1 MAKANYSFLIIILF
15 VYLGCNN
22 STEKPPNV
30 PINILAEIGNKT
42 ITVND
47 FIKRCEYVPRP
58 VYCRGDNYIH
68 KKISLNSLIAEKI
81 FSIEFDRRNYDTTND
96 QKNFIQGQK
105 EQSMRQLML
114 KRFGFDKVKID
125 TSHIR
130 FLSMLSNRR
139 YEIHFINLDQKH
151 KQTLLNLP
159 LKSSIDDISTLLN
172 LKIKS
177 TKKIINK
184 NDNMINEVKQI
195 LYFSEPVLNAL
206 YGPFKTQENNIL
218 CFEVRGWSK
227 NVDITEKQKKDT
239 WDETIKVYSEELA
252 KKYYG
257 KYVSN
262 LLKGKSIK
270 FDPEIFPLFSKK
282 LSKIYLIEKNK
293 KEAVIEN
300 RIWNQKEETEFAS
313 FDDIRKMKNQ
323 VILTHGQKQYKISE
337 LLDLIKK
344 HPLVFRKKSININQ
358 FSNELKYA
366 VADLIRDVYI
376 TKEAYSLG
384 LDKNILVINNEK
396 KWEDYIKSL
405 SLNNLII
412 KKNSPDSTPTKKL
425 IMIVDSLQN
434 EYSDIIK
441 IDTDKFE
448 KIKLST
454 VDMSVMYSN
463 QPYTKL
469 EPDFPIITNDHILDY
484 GQKVNFLD

>member
-22 STEKPPNV
+22 STEKLPSV

-139 YEIHFINLDQKH
+139 YEIHFINLDPKH
-151 KQTLLNLP
+151 KEKLLNLP

>member
-239 WDETIKVYSEELA
+239 WDEMIKVYSEELA

-344 HPLVFRKKSININQ
+344 HPLVFRKKSIKINQ

>member
-139 YEIHFINLDQKH
+139 YEIHFINLDPKH
-151 KQTLLNLP
+151 KETLLNLP

-206 YGPFKTQENNIL
+206 YGPFTTQENSIL
-218 CFEVRGWSK
+218 CFEVRGWNK

-366 VADLIRDVYI
+366 LADLIRDVYI

>member
-139 YEIHFINLDQKH
+139 YEIHFINLDPKH
-151 KQTLLNLP
+151 KETLLNLP

-239 WDETIKVYSEELA
+239 WDEMIKVYSEELA

>member
-1 MAKANYSFLIIILF
+1 MAKANYSFLIIVLF

-22 STEKPPNV
+22 PTEKPPNV

-139 YEIHFINLDQKH
+139 YEIHFINLDPKH
-151 KQTLLNLP
+151 KETLLNLP

-206 YGPFKTQENNIL
+206 YGPFKTQENSIL
-218 CFEVRGWSK
+218 CFEVRGWNK

>member
-1 MAKANYSFLIIILF
+1 MAKANYSFLIIVLF

-22 STEKPPNV
+22 PTEKPPNV

-139 YEIHFINLDQKH
+139 YEIHFINLDPKH
-151 KQTLLNLP
+151 KETLLNLP

-206 YGPFKTQENNIL
+206 YGPFKTQENSIL
-218 CFEVRGWSK
+218 CFEVRGWNK

-448 KIKLST
+448 KIKLSR

>member
-139 YEIHFINLDQKH
+139 YEIHFINLDPKH
-151 KQTLLNLP
+151 KETLLNLP

-344 HPLVFRKKSININQ
+344 HPLVFRKKSIKINQ

>member
-1 MAKANYSFLIIILF
+1 MAKANYSFLIIVLF

-22 STEKPPNV
+22 PTEKPPNV

-81 FSIEFDRRNYDTTND
+81 FSVEFDRRNYDTTND

-114 KRFGFDKVKID
+114 KQFGFDKIKID

-139 YEIHFINLDQKH
+139 YEIHFINLDPKH
-151 KQTLLNLP
+151 KETLLNLP

-206 YGPFKTQENNIL
+206 YGPFKTQENSIL
-218 CFEVRGWSK
+218 CFEVRGWNK

-469 EPDFPIITNDHILDY
+469 EPDFPIITNDHVLDY

>member
-1 MAKANYSFLIIILF
+1 MAKANYSFLIIVLF

-22 STEKPPNV
+22 STEENPNI
-30 PINILAEIGNKT
+30 PINVLVEIGNKT

-105 EQSMRQLML
+105 EQSMRQLLL
-114 KRFGFDKVKID
+114 KIFGFDKVKID
-125 TSHIR
+125 TNHVR
-130 FLSMLSNRR
+130 FLSMLSNRK
-139 YEIHFINLDQKH
+139 YEIHFISLDPKH
-151 KQTLLNLP
+151 KEKLLHLP
-159 LKSSIDDISTLLN
+159 LKSRIDDISTILN
-172 LKIKS
+172 LNIKS

-184 NDNMINEVKQI
+184 NDNMISEIKQI
-195 LYFSEPVLNAL
+195 LYFSEPTLNTL
-206 YGPFKTQENNIL
+206 YGPFKTQENKIL
-218 CFEVRGWSK
+218 CFEVSGWNK
-227 NVDITEKQKKDT
+227 NIEITEKQKKDT
-239 WDETIKVYSEELA
+239 WDETIKVYSEDLA
-252 KKYYG
+252 KQHYEE
-257 KYVSN
+257 YVKN
-262 LLKGKSIK
+262 LLKGKTIN
-270 FDPEIFPLFSKK
+270 FDPEIFPLFAKK

-300 RIWNQKEETEFAS
+300 RIWNQKGETEFAS
-313 FDDIRKMKNQ
+313 FDDIRKMKNR
-323 VILTHGQKQYKISE
+323 VIFTHNQEQYKISE
-337 LLDLIKK
+337 LLGLIKK
-344 HPLVFRKKSININQ
+344 HPLVFRKKSINPNQ

-366 VADLIRDVYI
+366 IADLIRDLYI
-376 TKEAYSLG
+376 TKEAYNLG

-405 SLNNLII
+405 SLNSLLN
-412 KKNSPDSTPTKKL
+412 KKHSSNPTPSKDL

-434 EYSDIIK
+434 EYSNIIK

-469 EPDFPIITNDHILDY
+469 EPDFPIITNDHVLDY

>member
-1 MAKANYSFLIIILF
+1 MAKANYSFLIIVLF
-15 VYLGCNN
+15 VYLDCNN

-139 YEIHFINLDQKH
+139 YEIHFINLDPKH
-151 KQTLLNLP
+151 KETLLNLP

-206 YGPFKTQENNIL
+206 YGPFKTQENSIL
-218 CFEVRGWSK
+218 CFEVRGWNK

-239 WDETIKVYSEELA
+239 WVETIKVYSEELA

-300 RIWNQKEETEFAS
+300 RIWSQKEETELAS

-366 VADLIRDVYI
+366 IADLIRDVYI

-412 KKNSPDSTPTKKL
+412 KKNYPDSTPTKKL

>member
-1 MAKANYSFLIIILF
+1 MAKANYSFLIIVLF

-22 STEKPPNV
+22 PTEKPPNV

-139 YEIHFINLDQKH
+139 YEIHFINLDPKH
-151 KQTLLNLP
+151 KETLLNLP

-206 YGPFKTQENNIL
+206 YGPFKTQENSIL
-218 CFEVRGWSK
+218 CFEVRGWNK

-337 LLDLIKK
+337 LLALIKK

>member
-1 MAKANYSFLIIILF
+1 MAKANYSFLIIVLF

-151 KQTLLNLP
+151 KETLLNLP

-206 YGPFKTQENNIL
+206 YGPFTTQENSIL
-218 CFEVRGWSK
+218 CFEVRGWNK

-448 KIKLST
+448 KIKLSR

>member
-1 MAKANYSFLIIILF
+1 MAKANYSFLIIVLF

-81 FSIEFDRRNYDTTND
+81 FSIEFDRRNFDTTND

-130 FLSMLSNRR
+130 FLSMLSNRE
-139 YEIHFINLDQKH
+139 YEIHFINLDSKH
-151 KQTLLNLP
+151 KEILLNLP

-195 LYFSEPVLNAL
+195 LYFSEPALNAL
-206 YGPFKTQENNIL
+206 YGPFKTQENSIL
-218 CFEVRGWSK
+218 CFEVRGWNK

-412 KKNSPDSTPTKKL
+412 KKNSPDSTPTKDL

>member
-1 MAKANYSFLIIILF
+1 MAKANYSFLIIVLF

-22 STEKPPNV
+22 PTEKPPNV

-81 FSIEFDRRNYDTTND
+81 FSIEFDRKNYETTND

-139 YEIHFINLDQKH
+139 YEIHFINLDPKH
-151 KQTLLNLP
+151 KETLLNLP

-206 YGPFKTQENNIL
+206 YGPFKTQENSIL
-218 CFEVRGWSK
+218 CFEVRGWNK

>member
-139 YEIHFINLDQKH
+139 YEIHFINLDPKH
-151 KQTLLNLP
+151 KETLLNLP

-239 WDETIKVYSEELA
+239 WDEMIKVYSEELA

-344 HPLVFRKKSININQ
+344 HPLVFRKKSIKINQ

>member
-1 MAKANYSFLIIILF
+1 MAKANYSFLIIVLF

-22 STEKPPNV
+22 STEKLPNV

-114 KRFGFDKVKID
+114 KQFGFDKVKID
-125 TSHIR
+125 TNHIR
-130 FLSMLSNRR
+130 FLSMLSNRE
-139 YEIHFINLDQKH
+139 YEIHFINLDPKH
-151 KQTLLNLP
+151 KETLLNLP
-159 LKSSIDDISTLLN
+159 LKSSINDISTLLN

-206 YGPFKTQENNIL
+206 YGPFKTQENSIL
-218 CFEVRGWSK
+218 CFEVRGWNK

-257 KYVSN
+257 EYVSN

>member
-206 YGPFKTQENNIL
+206 YGPFKTQENSIL

-448 KIKLST
+448 KIKLSR

>member
-1 MAKANYSFLIIILF
+1 MAKANYSFLIIVLF

-22 STEKPPNV
+22 PTEKPPNV

-139 YEIHFINLDQKH
+139 YEIHFINLDPKH
-151 KQTLLNLP
+151 KETLLNLP

-206 YGPFKTQENNIL
+206 YGPFKTQENSIL
-218 CFEVRGWSK
+218 CFEVRGWNK

-469 EPDFPIITNDHILDY
+469 EPDFPIITNDHVLDY